1 MALLCRWVEAVVTRF
16 RTYTNWPIE
25 SLKMD
30 DLIQVRHTPCQS
42 VMLQVELL
50 AVDALMQAAGRL

>member
-1 MALLCRWVEAVVTRF
+1 VTRF

-30 DLIQVRHTPCQS
+30 DLIQVRHTPS
-42 VMLQVELL
+42 FM
-50 AVDALMQAAGRL
+50 